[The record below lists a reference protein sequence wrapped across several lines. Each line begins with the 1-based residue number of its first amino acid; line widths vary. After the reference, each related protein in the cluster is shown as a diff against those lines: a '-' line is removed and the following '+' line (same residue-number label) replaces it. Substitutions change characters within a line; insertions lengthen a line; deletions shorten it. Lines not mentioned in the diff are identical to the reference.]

1 MSTIKDMTDTHNWS
15 GQKLVTADHM
25 LFDAPRE
32 KHFMTGSEVLKEAV
46 KRCTVDASVSYPIT
60 PQSEAAHLIGELWA
74 EGYVGVYFRG
84 ENEFGVMSEVAGCG
98 MAGARTITTT
108 SGPGTLRAMENFA
121 QWSGTR
127 IPVQLILMA
136 RGINSP
142 LTIQPDNLEVTYM
155 LETGCQIW
163 YAENVQ
169 ELFDMSIAAF
179 IVAEKPDVHVPIV
192 TVVDGFFV
200 SHTRESVMLP
210 ADDIAL
216 FPYEPYKSPLPPI
229 DSETPPGRFLRDPFV
244 MKSNYISYATHAS
257 WQFEVRSAVER
268 SRPYAEHFLKGLVH
282 VTGDL
287 DAEIAF
293 VTCGTASHQAKEAQ
307 RDLEKQ
313 GVKTKVIKLRTI
325 RPFPDAELLAALEG
339 VKTVFVPEFNVVG
352 WLEKEVKTCLYKK
365 HDAEIIGGPRVAGGM
380 SLPSE
385 AILKEVFEHI
395 NGRKGIN
402 YGN

>member
-1 MSTIKDMTDTHNWS
+1 MSTITDMTDTHNWS
-15 GQKLVTADHM
+15 GQKLVTADHL
-25 LFDAPRE
+25 LFEAPRE

-74 EGYVGVYFRG
+74 EGYVGTYFRG
-84 ENEFGVMSEVAGCG
+84 ENEFGVMSEVAGCA

-127 IPVQLILMA
+127 ISCQLILMA

-142 LTIQPDNLEVTYM
+142 LTIQPDNLEVSYL
-155 LETGCQIW
+155 LETGCMVW

-179 IVAEKPDVHVPIV
+179 IVAEQPDVHVPII
-192 TVVDGFFV
+192 TAVDGFFV

-216 FPYEPYKSPLPPI
+216 TPYNPYAAPLPPI

-257 WQFEVRSAVER
+257 WQWEVRSAVER
-268 SRPYAEHFLKGLVH
+268 SRPYAEHYLKGLAH
-282 VTGDL
+282 VTGDA
-287 DAEIAF
+287 DAEVAF
-293 VTCGTASHQAKEAQ
+293 ITCGTASHQAKEGQ
-307 RDLEKQ
+307 RELAKL
-313 GVKTKVIKLRTI
+313 GVKSKVIKLRTI
-325 RPFPDAELLAALEG
+325 RPFPKQELIAALEG
-339 VKTVFVPEFNVVG
+339 VKHAFVPEFNVIG
-352 WLEKEVKTCLYKK
+352 WLEKEVKTAM
-365 HDAEIIGGPRVAGGM
+365 HGIPGTEIVGGPRVAGGM
-380 SLPSE
+380 SLPAE
-385 AILKEVFEHI
+385 AIIQEVMEKI
-395 NGRKGIN
+395 NPGKGA
-402 YGN
+402 

>member
-1 MSTIKDMTDTHNWS
+1 MSKITDMTDTHNWS
-15 GQKLVTADHM
+15 GQKLVSTDHM
-25 LFDAPRE
+25 LFEAPRE

-74 EGYVGVYFRG
+74 EGYVGTYFRG
-84 ENEFGVMSEVAGCG
+84 ENEFGVMSEVAGCS

-127 IPVQLILMA
+127 IPCQLILMA

-142 LTIQPDNLEVTYM
+142 LTIQPDNLEVTYL
-155 LETGCQIW
+155 LETGCMIW

-179 IVAEKPDVHVPIV
+179 TVAEKPDVHVPII
-192 TVVDGFFV
+192 TAVDGFFV

-216 FPYEPYKSPLPPI
+216 HPYNPYAAPLPPI

-268 SRPYAEHFLKGLVH
+268 SRPYAKHFLNGLVH
-282 VTGDL
+282 VSGND

-313 GVKTKVIKLRTI
+313 GVKSKVIKLRTI
-325 RPFPDAELLAALEG
+325 RPFPKDELLEALEG
-339 VKTVFVPEFNVVG
+339 VKHVFVPEFNVVG
-352 WLEKEVKTCLYKK
+352 WLEKEVKEALHNSHPAKVV
-365 HDAEIIGGPRVAGGM
+365 GGPRVAGGM
-380 SLPSE
+380 SMPSE
-385 AILKEVFEHI
+385 AIQKEVYEHI
-395 NGRKGIN
+395 NAGKGA
-402 YGN
+402 

>member
-1 MSTIKDMTDTHNWS
+1 MSKRSDMTKTKNWS
-15 GQKLVTADHM
+15 GQTLVTADYM
-25 LFDAPRE
+25 LFEAPRT

-84 ENEFGVMSEVAGCG
+84 ENEFGVMSEVAGCA

-127 IPVQLILMA
+127 IPCQLILMA

-142 LTIQPDNLEVTYM
+142 LTIQPDNLEVSYM

-179 IVAEKPDVHVPIV
+179 IVAEKPDVHVPII

-216 FPYEPYKSPLPPI
+216 FPYDPYKAPLPAI

-257 WQFEVRSAVER
+257 WQWEIRAAVER
-268 SRPYAEHFLKGLVH
+268 SVPYAKHYLKGLVH
-282 VTGDL
+282 VAGDA

-293 VTCGTASHQAKEAQ
+293 VTCGTASYQAKEAN
-307 RDLEKQ
+307 RELTKL
-313 GVKTKVIKLRTI
+313 GIKTKVIKLRTI
-325 RPFPDAELLAALEG
+325 RPFPEAELLEALKG
-339 VKTVFVPEFNVVG
+339 VKTIFIPEFNVVG
-352 WLEKEVKTCLYKK
+352 WLEKEVKKALYGKC
-365 HDAEIIGGPRVAGGM
+365 DADVVGGPRVAGGM
-380 SLPSE
+380 SMPAE
-385 AILKEVFEHI
+385 AILREVMEKI
-395 NGRKGIN
+395 NSGKGA
-402 YGN
+402 

>member
-74 EGYVGVYFRG
+74 EGYVGTYFRG
-84 ENEFGVMSEVAGCG
+84 ENEFGVMSEVAGCA
-98 MAGARTITTT
+98 MAGARTVTTT
-108 SGPGTLRAMENFA
+108 SGPGTLRAMENFP

-127 IPVQLILMA
+127 IPCQLILMA

-142 LTIQPDNLEVTYM
+142 LTIQPDNLEVTFM
-155 LETGCQIW
+155 LETGCMIW

-257 WQFEVRSAVER
+257 WQWEVRSAVER
-268 SRPYAEHFLKGLVH
+268 SRPYAEHFLNGLVH
-282 VTGDL
+282 TSGDA

-293 VTCGTASHQAKEAQ
+293 VTCGTASHQAKEGQ
-307 RDLEKQ
+307 RELAKL
-313 GVKTKVIKLRTI
+313 GIKSKVIKLRTI
-325 RPFPDAELLAALEG
+325 RPFPKKELLAELEG
-339 VKTVFVPEFNVVG
+339 IKYAWVPEFNVVG
-352 WLEKEVKTCLYKK
+352 WLEKEVKTAVYGQS
-365 HDAEIIGGPRVAGGM
+365 DTEIIGGPRVAGGM
-380 SLPSE
+380 SLPAE
-385 AILKEVFEHI
+385 AIIKEVMEKL
-395 NGRKGIN
+395 NPAKGA
-402 YGN
+402 

>member
-1 MSTIKDMTDTHNWS
+1 MSKRTDMTETHNWS
-15 GQKLVTADHM
+15 GQKLVSTDYM
-25 LFDAPRE
+25 LFEAPRT
-32 KHFMTGSEVLKEAV
+32 KQFMTGSEVLKEAV

-74 EGYVGVYFRG
+74 EGYVGAYFRG
-84 ENEFGVMSEVAGCG
+84 ENEFGVMSEVAGCA

-108 SGPGTLRAMENFA
+108 SGPGTLRAMENFPM
-121 QWSGTR
+121 WSGTR
-127 IPVQLILMA
+127 AAMQLVLMA

-142 LTIQPDNLEVTYM
+142 LTIQPDNLEVSFL
-155 LETGCQIW
+155 LETGMMIW

-179 IVAEKPDVHVPIV
+179 TVAEKPDVHVPIV

-200 SHTRESVMLP
+200 SHTREAVMIP
-210 ADDIAL
+210 DDDIAI
-216 FPYEPYKSPLPPI
+216 FPYDPYRAPLPPI

-257 WQFEVRSAVER
+257 WQFEIRSAVAR
-268 SRPYAEHFLKGLVH
+268 SVPYAKHYLNGLVH

-293 VTCGTASHQAKEAQ
+293 VACGTASNQAKEAH
-307 RDLEKQ
+307 RELAKL

-325 RPFPDAELLAALEG
+325 RPFPTEELLAALEG
-339 VKTVFVPEFNVVG
+339 VKYAFVPEFNVVG
-352 WLEKEVKTCLYKK
+352 WLANDVKAHLYGKC
-365 HDAEIIGGPRVAGGM
+365 DTEIVSGPKVGGGM
-380 SLPSE
+380 SMPAE
-385 AILKEVFEHI
+385 AIIVEVMEKL
-395 NGRKGIN
+395 NAGKGAK
-402 YGN
+402 

>member
-74 EGYVGVYFRG
+74 EGYVGTYFRG
-84 ENEFGVMSEVAGCG
+84 ENEFGVMSEVAGCA
-98 MAGARTITTT
+98 MAGARTVTTT
-108 SGPGTLRAMENFA
+108 SGPGTLRAMENFP

-127 IPVQLILMA
+127 IPCQLILMA

-142 LTIQPDNLEVTYM
+142 LTIQPDNLEVTFM
-155 LETGCQIW
+155 LETGCMIW

-257 WQFEVRSAVER
+257 WQWEVRSAVER
-268 SRPYAEHFLKGLVH
+268 SRPYAEHFLNGLVH
-282 VTGDL
+282 TSGDQ

-293 VTCGTASHQAKEAQ
+293 VTCGTASHQAKEGQ
-307 RDLEKQ
+307 RELAKL
-313 GVKTKVIKLRTI
+313 GIKSKVIKLRTI
-325 RPFPDAELLAALEG
+325 RPFPKKELLAELEG
-339 VKTVFVPEFNVVG
+339 VKYAWVPEFNVVG
-352 WLEKEVKTCLYKK
+352 WLEKEVKTAVYGQCST
-365 HDAEIIGGPRVAGGM
+365 EIIGGPRVAGGM
-380 SLPSE
+380 SLPAE
-385 AILKEVFEHI
+385 AIIQEVMEKL
-395 NGRKGIN
+395 NPAKGA
-402 YGN
+402 

>member
-1 MSTIKDMTDTHNWS
+1 MASIKDMTDTHNWS
-15 GQKLVTADHM
+15 GQRLVTADEL
-25 LFDAPRE
+25 LFEAPRE

-74 EGYVGVYFRG
+74 EGYVGTYFRG
-84 ENEFGVMSEVAGCG
+84 ENEFGVMSEVAGCA

-108 SGPGTLRAMENFA
+108 SGPGTLRAMENFP

-127 IPVQLILMA
+127 IPCQLILMA

-142 LTIQPDNLEVTYM
+142 LTIQPDNLEVTFM
-155 LETGCQIW
+155 LETGCMIW

-257 WQFEVRSAVER
+257 WQWEVRSAVER
-268 SRPYAEHFLKGLVH
+268 SRPYAKHFLKGLVH
-282 VTGDL
+282 VTGTL

-293 VTCGTASHQAKEAQ
+293 VTCGTASHQAKEAE
-307 RDLEKQ
+307 RELMKL

-325 RPFPDAELLAALEG
+325 RPFPKEELLEALEG
-339 VKTVFVPEFNVVG
+339 VKHIFVPEFNVVG
-352 WLEKEVKTCLYKK
+352 WLEKEVKTAL
-365 HDAEIIGGPRVAGGM
+365 HNNHTAEVIGGPRVAGGM
-380 SLPSE
+380 SMPAE

-395 NGRKGIN
+395 NVEGK
-402 YGN
+402 

>member
-1 MSTIKDMTDTHNWS
+1 MSKISDMTKTHNWS
-15 GQKLVTADHM
+15 GQKLVSTDHL
-25 LFDAPRE
+25 LFEAPRT

-84 ENEFGVMSEVAGCG
+84 ENEFGVMSEVAGCS

-121 QWSGTR
+121 MWSGTR
-127 IPVQLILMA
+127 APMQLILMA

-142 LTIQPDNLEVTYM
+142 LTIQPDNLEVQYL
-155 LETGCQIW
+155 LETGMMIW

-179 IVAEKPDVHVPIV
+179 TVAEKPDVHVPIV

-200 SHTRESVMLP
+200 SHTREAVMLP
-210 ADDIAL
+210 EDDIAL
-216 FPYEPYKSPLPPI
+216 FPYEPYKAPLPPI
-229 DSETPPGRFLRDPFV
+229 DSEMPPGRFLRDPFV

-257 WQFEVRSAVER
+257 WQWEVRSAVER

-282 VTGDL
+282 VSGDEN
-287 DAEIAF
+287 AEIAF
-293 VTCGTASHQAKEAQ
+293 IACGTASQQSKEAE
-307 RDLEKQ
+307 RELAKL

-325 RPFPDAELLAALEG
+325 RPFPEKELIEALEG
-339 VKTVFVPEFNVVG
+339 VKYAFVPEFNVVG
-352 WLEKEVKTCLYKK
+352 WLSNEVRSALYGKC
-365 HDAEIIGGPRVAGGM
+365 DTEIVAGPRVGGGM
-380 SLPSE
+380 SMPAE
-385 AILKEVFEHI
+385 AIIAEVMEKV
-395 NGRKGIN
+395 NPGKGA
-402 YGN
+402 

>member
-1 MSTIKDMTDTHNWS
+1 MSKITDMTKTHNWS
-15 GQKLVTADHM
+15 GQKLVSTDHL
-25 LFDAPRE
+25 LFEAPRT

-84 ENEFGVMSEVAGCG
+84 ENEFGVMSEVAGCS

-121 QWSGTR
+121 MWSGTR
-127 IPVQLILMA
+127 APMQLILMA

-142 LTIQPDNLEVTYM
+142 LTIQPDNLEVQYL
-155 LETGCQIW
+155 LETGMMIW

-179 IVAEKPDVHVPIV
+179 TVAEKPDVHVPIV

-200 SHTRESVMLP
+200 SHTREAVMLP
-210 ADDIAL
+210 EDDIAL
-216 FPYEPYKSPLPPI
+216 FPYEPYKAPLPPI
-229 DSETPPGRFLRDPFV
+229 DSEMPPGRFLRDPFV

-257 WQFEVRSAVER
+257 WQWEVRSAVER
-268 SRPYAEHFLKGLVH
+268 SRPYAKHFLKGLVH
-282 VTGDL
+282 VTGTE

-293 VTCGTASHQAKEAQ
+293 IACGTAANQAKEAE
-307 RDLEKQ
+307 RELMKL
-313 GVKTKVIKLRTI
+313 GIKSKVIKLRTI
-325 RPFPDAELLAALEG
+325 RPFPEQELLEALKG
-339 VKTVFVPEFNVVG
+339 VKHAFVPEFNVVG
-352 WLEKEVKTCLYKK
+352 WLSNEVKNHLFGKCDTNIVC
-365 HDAEIIGGPRVAGGM
+365 GPRVAGGM
-380 SLPSE
+380 SMPAE
-385 AILKEVFEHI
+385 AIIQEVMEVI
-395 NGRKGIN
+395 NPGKGA
-402 YGN
+402 